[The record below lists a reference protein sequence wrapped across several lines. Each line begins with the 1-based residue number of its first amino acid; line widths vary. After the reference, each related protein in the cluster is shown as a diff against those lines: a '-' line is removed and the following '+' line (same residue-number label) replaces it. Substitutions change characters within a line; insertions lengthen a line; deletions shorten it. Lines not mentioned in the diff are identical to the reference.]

1 MQHAYRAHAHVEAD
15 GQLTLKNLPFAAGEA
30 VEIIV
35 LSEAKDP
42 ADSPLQPQSQ
52 AEGEVDALAVLE
64 SLIGTVDAPSDWAEE
79 HDHYLY
85 GTPKRK
91 DRQG

>member
-1 MQHAYRAHAHVEAD
+1 MQHAYRAHVHVESD
-15 GQLTLKNLPFAAGEA
+15 GQLTLKNLPFAPGEV
-30 VEIIV
+30 VEVIV
-35 LSEAKDP
+35 LSEKAVP
-42 ADSPLQPQSQ
+42 ELDSPTSS
-52 AEGEVDALAVLE
+52 AGSAGGVDALAVLE
-64 SLIGTVDAPSDWAEE
+64 SLIGSVDAPPDWAEE